1 MENDPTTWLLLLHQ
15 LPNSPAY
22 LRVKMWRR
30 LQKIGAVPVKNGAY
44 VLPNSEQSLE
54 DLHWLAREIM
64 ENGGDASVCE
74 ATFIEGVTNRDVIQ
88 LFHAAREVDYV
99 QVLEEARGL
108 DDELKPASVDAGVE
122 TASIASRLAKMRQR
136 LTDIESIDF
145 FSSPARKPVDSLL
158 AQIETKLRKIPIR
171 KTQQQGDYSGRT
183 WVTRKGIHVDRIA
196 SAWLIRRFVDPAAK
210 FKFVPGKGYRPEP
223 GEVRFDMFDAE
234 FTHEGERCTFE
245 VLIERLNISDRAL
258 RPVAEMIHD
267 IDLKDSKFERPETP
281 GIALV
286 IAAIC
291 TANKED
297 LERLER
303 GSAVFDDLY
312 EFYRKRK
319 VE

>member
-1 MENDPTTWLLLLHQ
+1 M
-15 LPNSPAY
+15 
-22 LRVKMWRR
+22 
-30 LQKIGAVPVKNGAY
+30 
-44 VLPNSEQSLE
+44 
-54 DLHWLAREIM
+54 
-64 ENGGDASVCE
+64 
-74 ATFIEGVTNRDVIQ
+74 
-88 LFHAAREVDYV
+88 
-99 QVLEEARGL
+99 
-108 DDELKPASVDAGVE
+108 
-122 TASIASRLAKMRQR
+122 
-136 LTDIESIDF
+136 
-145 FSSPARKPVDSLL
+145 
-158 AQIETKLRKIPIR
+158 
-171 KTQQQGDYSGRT
+171 
-183 WVTRKGIHVDRIA
+183 DRIA

-223 GEVRFDMFDAE
+223 GEIRFDMFDAE

-267 IDLKDSKFERPETP
+267 IDLKDSKFERPETR

-312 EFYRKRK
+312 EFYRRRK
-319 VE
+319 MA

>member
-1 MENDPTTWLLLLHQ
+1 
-15 LPNSPAY
+15 
-22 LRVKMWRR
+22 
-30 LQKIGAVPVKNGAY
+30 
-44 VLPNSEQSLE
+44 
-54 DLHWLAREIM
+54 
-64 ENGGDASVCE
+64 
-74 ATFIEGVTNRDVIQ
+74 
-88 LFHAAREVDYV
+88 
-99 QVLEEARGL
+99 
-108 DDELKPASVDAGVE
+108 
-122 TASIASRLAKMRQR
+122 
-136 LTDIESIDF
+136 
-145 FSSPARKPVDSLL
+145 
-158 AQIETKLRKIPIR
+158 
-171 KTQQQGDYSGRT
+171 
-183 WVTRKGIHVDRIA
+183 VDRIA
-196 SAWLIRRFVDPAAK
+196 SAWLIRRFIDPAAK

-223 GEVRFDMFDAE
+223 GEIRFDMFDAE

-245 VLIERLNISDRAL
+245 VLGERLNISDRAL

>member
-54 DLHWLAREIM
+54 DLHWLAREVM

-88 LFHAAREVDYV
+88 LFHAAREADYL
-99 QVLEEARGL
+99 QVLEEAPGL
-108 DDELKPASVDAGVE
+108 DDELKAASVDAGVE

-158 AQIETKLRKIPIR
+158 AQIETKLRKVPIR

-196 SAWLIRRFVDPAAK
+196 SAWLIRRFIDPAAK
-210 FKFVPGKGYRPEP
+210 FKFVPG
-223 GEVRFDMFDAE
+223 
-234 FTHEGERCTFE
+234 THEGERCTFE

-312 EFYRKRK
+312 EFYRRRK
-319 VE
+319 MA

>member
-1 MENDPTTWLLLLHQ
+1 ME
-15 LPNSPAY
+15 
-22 LRVKMWRR
+22 
-30 LQKIGAVPVKNGAY
+30 
-44 VLPNSEQSLE
+44 
-54 DLHWLAREIM
+54 
-64 ENGGDASVCE
+64 
-74 ATFIEGVTNRDVIQ
+74 
-88 LFHAAREVDYV
+88 
-99 QVLEEARGL
+99 
-108 DDELKPASVDAGVE
+108 
-122 TASIASRLAKMRQR
+122 
-136 LTDIESIDF
+136 
-145 FSSPARKPVDSLL
+145 
-158 AQIETKLRKIPIR
+158 
-171 KTQQQGDYSGRT
+171 
-183 WVTRKGIHVDRIA
+183 RIA

-223 GEVRFDMFDAE
+223 GEIRFDMFDAE

-267 IDLKDSKFERPETP
+267 IDLKDSKFERPETR

-312 EFYRKRK
+312 EFYRRRK
-319 VE
+319 MA